1 MRYDKLVRDRIPDI
15 IRAKGESC
23 VTHVADDAEYEI
35 KLFEKLREEAE
46 ELIRDK
52 SIGEIADVLEVIDAI
67 AEFKGFPKKEV
78 ETVKQKKFGERG
90 GFSDRIILEE
100 S

>member
-1 MRYDKLVRDRIPDI
+1 MRYDKLVRDHIPDI

-23 VTHVADDAEYEI
+23 AAHIADDAEYEA
-35 KLFEKLREEAE
+35 KLFDKLREEAE

-67 AEFKGFPKKEV
+67 TELKGFPKE
-78 ETVKQKKFGERG
+78 EIEAVKQKKFEERG
-90 GFSDRIILEE
+90 GFAGRIILEE